1 MEYKPAQLIYN
12 RLMGYEEQTILELP
26 VENLFAEGSRGDGL
40 YEEIY
45 AANLR
50 LCQRLGVE
58 EDRDI
63 QLILDRCDQIT
74 RLVAEKMFHYAAI
87 LSQTKQM

>member
-1 MEYKPAQLIYN
+1 MENKIAQLVYDRI
-12 RLMGYEEQTILELP
+12 MGYDEQPHLELP
-26 VENLFAEGSRGDGL
+26 IENLFAEGSRCDAL
-40 YEEIY
+40 YEDIY

-63 QLILDRCDQIT
+63 RLILDCYDQIT
-74 RLVAEKMFHYAAI
+74 RLVAEKMIHYATCLA
-87 LSQTKQM
+87 LRR